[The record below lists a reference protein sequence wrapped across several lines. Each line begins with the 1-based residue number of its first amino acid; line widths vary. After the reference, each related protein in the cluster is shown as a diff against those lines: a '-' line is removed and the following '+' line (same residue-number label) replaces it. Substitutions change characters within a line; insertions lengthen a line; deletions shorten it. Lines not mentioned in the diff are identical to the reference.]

1 MRRCGPLTERAGNR
15 TLPRVRDVPLRSSA
29 FLLFA
34 IALAIVPGASSA
46 IQIGATGCSVN
57 LPTTNENLEC
67 VLTVPG
73 GQLSLGGSPT
83 ITTGVP
89 GGETATI
96 AYDSAGR
103 VVRTDVSG
111 RATSYT
117 YDSAG
122 RLSAFVDPG
131 GQTTTYEYD
140 SLDRVVAAGDSR
152 FVYSDAGLIRAALGE
167 GDVADYTYDS
177 VSNLI
182 SLNQGESHAR
192 FAYDAHRR
200 VTDIDTTVGTI
211 DYEYDGRAL
220 VRRVAGGVRT
230 AYSYDQRGRLVRSA
244 DSDGQVVDYQYDRDG
259 SLLRISSLGGVTSFS
274 YDRGGR
280 LTAILG
286 SDGGVTQF
294 AYGDAGLPTSVLPDV
309 DDELVVGFEHGDLNA
324 PVTIGYLWS
333 DEDGPSVSL
342 TLHGYLLTCS
352 SCP

>member
-1 MRRCGPLTERAGNR
+1 
-15 TLPRVRDVPLRSSA
+15 VRDVPLRGLVLI
-29 FLLFA
+29 LLA
-34 IALAIVPGASSA
+34 IALAIVPGAASA
-46 IQIGATGCSVN
+46 VQIGATSCSVA
-57 LPTTNENLEC
+57 LPTTNGNLEC

-103 VVRTDVSG
+103 VVRTDVAG

-117 YDSAG
+117 YDPAG

-140 SLDRVVAAGDSR
+140 SLDRVVAAGESR
-152 FVYSDAGLIRAALGE
+152 FVYSDAGVIRAVLGE
-167 GDVADYTYDS
+167 GDIVEYTYDS

-182 SLNQGESHAR
+182 SFNQGESHAR
-192 FAYDAHRR
+192 FAYDGHRR
-200 VTDIDTTVGTI
+200 VTDIDTNAETCE
-211 DYEYDGRAL
+211 YEYDGLAL
-220 VRRVAGGVRT
+220 VRRVADGVPT
-230 AYSYDQRGRLVRSA
+230 EYSYNQRGRLVQSA
-244 DSDGQVVDYQYDRDG
+244 GPDGQVVDYQYDRDG
-259 SLLRISSLGGVTSFS
+259 SLLRVSSLSGVTSFS

-294 AYGDAGLPTSVLPDV
+294 AYGDAGLPTLIIPDV
-309 DDELVVGFEHGDLNA
+309 DDEVIVGFEHGDLNA
-324 PVTIGYLWS
+324 PVSVGYLWS

-342 TLHGYLLTCS
+342 TPHGHLLTCS
-352 SCP
+352 TCP